1 MVLRG
6 LLDAEKSPARF
17 PRYPEGIR
25 QTHGRSRF
33 HPVYPGRISTGLVTS
48 TRDCDDFDRGGR
60 PLFLLDCSRRY
71 AVDRSHANRDDAGLA
86 GPFLST
92 FTRHIFVCTNQRSP
106 DDPRG
111 SCSKLGSEALHAHF
125 KQEAKRLDLKDIV
138 RANKAGCLDH
148 CAQGPSVVIY
158 PEGVWYQVKSKG
170 DVTEIM
176 ERHVIKGEVVT
187 RLVMPDHPVPTM
199 LPPLKS

>member
-1 MVLRG
+1 MPRRSAHLCLR
-6 LLDAEKSPARF
+6 AARS
-17 PRYPEGIR
+17 
-25 QTHGRSRF
+25 HGYSNDSIPSSF
-33 HPVYPGRISTGLVTS
+33 QH
-48 TRDCDDFDRGGR
+48 R
-60 PLFLLDCSRRY
+60 PLSIMSDY
-71 AVDRSHANRDDAGLA
+71 
-86 GPFLST
+86 
-92 FTRHIFVCTNQRSP
+92 TRHSFVCTNQRSP

-125 KQEAKRLDLKDIV
+125 KQEAKRLNLKDIV

-158 PEGVWYQVKSKG
+158 PEGVWYSVKSAF

-176 ERHVIKGEVVT
+176 ERHVMKGEVVT
-187 RLVMPDHPVPTM
+187 RLLMPDHPVPTT